1 MRISDWSSDVCSSD
15 LTKVAYLGLANRK
28 PVVSFSGGLLA
39 RLGVTYEV
47 KSESD
52 LNALLRRALQRKD
65 LNAKLQRFEALLP
78 QLERRFCADGAVAAE
93 ACMLAVET
101 RVTSQ
106 VMAPSEA
113 RGLVEDRK
121 STRLNSS
128 H

>member
-1 MRISDWSSDVCSSD
+1 MVVTDSDLDILFKEADVIVTC

-78 QLERRFCADGAVAAE
+78 QLERRFCADGAVRSEERRVGKECVSTCRSRWSAA
-93 ACMLAVET
+93 
-101 RVTSQ
+101 
-106 VMAPSEA
+106 
-113 RGLVEDRK
+113 
-121 STRLNSS
+121 

>member
-1 MRISDWSSDVCSSD
+1 MVCCVCFFFKQKTADEMRISDWSSDVCSSD
-15 LTKVAYLGLANRK
+15 LPDLVFTESDLDILCKEADVIVTFLTKVAYLGLANRK

-65 LNAKLQRFEALLP
+65 LNVKL
-78 QLERRFCADGAVAAE
+78 
-93 ACMLAVET
+93 
-101 RVTSQ
+101 
-106 VMAPSEA
+106 
-113 RGLVEDRK
+113 DRK